1 MKTYFVQSKAGK
13 AWFRTHDLA
22 EARGIEKDLLSYRH
36 HRGDIHIVDEAG
48 KVIDKDFVE
57 PSADPK
63 RRLRALNVLFDYDV
77 SARLADLY
85 DSNPELRA
93 AVIDLIGPTFEYP
106 DWAHQ
111 TMMSVIKQGV
121 RVKQTEPD
129 WLAEMIERRVAAG
142 YDEERSRVALLGLIF
157 GNNGNQG
164 DWSGWLVL
172 EGFAD
177 RPRAQEVVKL
187 IVSAE
192 AEELTPCH

>member
-1 MKTYFVQSKAGK
+1 MKTYLVQNEAGK

-22 EARGIEKDLLSYRH
+22 EARGIEKDLLSYPP
-36 HRGDIHIVDEAG
+36 HRSNIHIVNEAG
-48 KVIDKDFVE
+48 KVIDKDFIA
-57 PSADPK
+57 PSVDPK

-111 TMMSVIKQGV
+111 TMMNVIKLGI
-121 RVKQTEPD
+121 RIKQMEPD
-129 WLAEMIERRVAAG
+129 WLGEMIERRVSAG

-192 AEELTPCH
+192 AEEPTPCH